1 MTRYTITLPKP
12 IAEYID
18 RRLAE
23 GAFASLNDYVA
34 DLVDRDINQRRQ
46 AETELR
52 GLLDEAEE
60 SGISERGVRDVFEY
74 ARSPARK
81 PSGVL

>member
-34 DLVDRDINQRRQ
+34 NLVDRDINQRQQ

>member
-12 IAEYID
+12 IADYID

-23 GAFASLNDYVA
+23 GAFASMNDYVA
-34 DLVDRDINQRRQ
+34 DLVDREISHRKQ
-46 AETELR
+46 AEAELR

-60 SGISERGVRDVFEY
+60 SGLSERGMHDVFEY
-74 ARSPARK
+74 AKSPSRK
-81 PSGVL
+81 PTGVM